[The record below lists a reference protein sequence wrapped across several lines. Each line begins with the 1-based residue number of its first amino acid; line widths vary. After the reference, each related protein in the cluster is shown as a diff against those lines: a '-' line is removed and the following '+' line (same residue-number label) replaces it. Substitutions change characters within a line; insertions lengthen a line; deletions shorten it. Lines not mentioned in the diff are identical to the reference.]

1 MLVAMLVTVLP
12 TQRKK
17 NYAILSLYAV
27 MAYIVTIL
35 ITSEQF
41 YNRLYKG
48 GGSECCLFLFLI
60 TFLIY
65 VRYLEAVTMYVILFE
80 FIYPRIF

>member
-12 TQRKK
+12 TQRKIK
-17 NYAILSLYAV
+17 NNNYAILSLYAV

-41 YNRLYKG
+41 INRLQNG
-48 GGSECCLFLFLI
+48 GGSEF
-60 TFLIY
+60 
-65 VRYLEAVTMYVILFE
+65 V
-80 FIYPRIF
+80 